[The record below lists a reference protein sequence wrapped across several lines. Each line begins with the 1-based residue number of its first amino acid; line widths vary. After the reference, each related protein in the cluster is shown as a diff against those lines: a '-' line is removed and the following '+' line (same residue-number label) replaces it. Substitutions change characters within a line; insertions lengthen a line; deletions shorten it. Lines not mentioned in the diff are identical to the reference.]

1 MKSPNPARTYEYTP
15 ESKCGLRCARI
26 WNTNATESMPTPAIA
41 HPMSIAPGAATEA
54 IFCGNE
60 KMPAPTQEPMISAT
74 SDHIVTVCLDFPS
87 PECCE
92 SAPVGDVA
100 AAPRE
105 VAVFEVLAC
114 GSLCMMV
121 KLPWK
126 TLDAKGGVGIAGM
139 VAYRIVAMTVLL
151 LDPRWPEQIP
161 LEVFSGVYGPVSYT
175 EEVPVSVRWTL
186 GDIISGTDPVGQGLL
201 VSTNEADQR
210 VLDRLDRGER
220 VIAARSRDDQLHIAR
235 QVMQRARDIGEFE
248 LLQTHK
254 TLVPYLREEVAE
266 LADVIE
272 SADTNSD
279 IDDGQL
285 VRELG
290 DVLLQLLFHAELGR
304 RRQAFS
310 LDDVAASFIAKMRSR
325 APYLFDGT
333 STVVSQEEQDR
344 LWAEGKRA
352 EQARG

>member
-1 MKSPNPARTYEYTP
+1 
-15 ESKCGLRCARI
+15 
-26 WNTNATESMPTPAIA
+26 
-41 HPMSIAPGAATEA
+41 
-54 IFCGNE
+54 
-60 KMPAPTQEPMISAT
+60 MISAT

-310 LDDVAASFIAKMRSR
+310 LDDVAASLIAKMRSR

>member
-26 WNTNATESMPTPAIA
+26 WNTNATESIPTPAIA

>member
-26 WNTNATESMPTPAIA
+26 WNTNATESIPTPAIA

-74 SDHIVTVCLDFPS
+74 SDHIVTVCLDFPF

>member
-1 MKSPNPARTYEYTP
+1 
-15 ESKCGLRCARI
+15 
-26 WNTNATESMPTPAIA
+26 
-41 HPMSIAPGAATEA
+41 
-54 IFCGNE
+54 
-60 KMPAPTQEPMISAT
+60 MISAT

-235 QVMQRARDIGEFE
+235 QVMQRA
-248 LLQTHK
+248 
-254 TLVPYLREEVAE
+254 
-266 LADVIE
+266 DVIE

>member
-1 MKSPNPARTYEYTP
+1 
-15 ESKCGLRCARI
+15 
-26 WNTNATESMPTPAIA
+26 
-41 HPMSIAPGAATEA
+41 
-54 IFCGNE
+54 
-60 KMPAPTQEPMISAT
+60 MISAT
-74 SDHIVTVCLDFPS
+74 SDHIVTVCLDFPF

-105 VAVFEVLAC
+105 VAVFEAVAC

-304 RRQAFS
+304 RRQVFS

>member
-1 MKSPNPARTYEYTP
+1 
-15 ESKCGLRCARI
+15 
-26 WNTNATESMPTPAIA
+26 
-41 HPMSIAPGAATEA
+41 
-54 IFCGNE
+54 
-60 KMPAPTQEPMISAT
+60 MISAT

-254 TLVPYLREEVAE
+254 TLVPYLSLPTLSSLPTPIAI
-266 LADVIE
+266 LTTA
-272 SADTNSD
+272 SWCANS
-279 IDDGQL
+279 GMSCCNCCFMRSSGGVGKRL
-285 VRELG
+285 VWMMWQR
-290 DVLLQLLFHAELGR
+290 VSSRKCVHGR
-304 RRQAFS
+304 RTFS
-310 LDDVAASFIAKMRSR
+310 MAPALWFRKKSKTGCGQRVSVRNRREGRFIPPWIIQCKVGDPAA
-325 APYLFDGT
+325 
-333 STVVSQEEQDR
+333 
-344 LWAEGKRA
+344 
-352 EQARG
+352 

>member
-74 SDHIVTVCLDFPS
+74 SDHIVTVCLDFPF

>member
-1 MKSPNPARTYEYTP
+1 
-15 ESKCGLRCARI
+15 
-26 WNTNATESMPTPAIA
+26 
-41 HPMSIAPGAATEA
+41 
-54 IFCGNE
+54 
-60 KMPAPTQEPMISAT
+60 MISAT

-92 SAPVGDVA
+92 SVPVGDVA
-100 AAPRE
+100 ATPCE
-105 VAVFEVLAC
+105 GAVFEVLAC

-126 TLDAKGGVGIAGM
+126 TLDAKGGVGIAGT
-139 VAYRIVAMTVLL
+139 VAYKIVAMTVLL

-175 EEVPVSVRWTL
+175 EEVPVSVRWSL

-272 SADTNSD
+272 SAETNSD

-333 STVVSQEEQDR
+333 STVVSQEDQDR